1 MSREE
6 MDMLQRRAERDRR
19 AREQAERLL
28 EEKARELYDT
38 NERLR
43 LATKGRLEALSRV
56 GEDLSQLQDLDL
68 LMSRILS
75 EARTLTSAEAGSVFL
90 IEGPTLVCA
99 YSQNDRLQ
107 PGEGN
112 VLTRLG
118 PTDRLP
124 LSMQS
129 LAGSVALSGSV
140 LNVPDAYAI
149 TPNANHAFDRRFD
162 EATGYHTRAVLAIPL
177 KVQGGAVMGVLQL
190 INPIPTSIHRADVF
204 DADDEMLMRHFGGV
218 ASLSIERARLTRSI
232 ITRMIRSV
240 ELRDRY
246 ETKEHASRVADIS
259 VELWEAYANR
269 NNTHPKEI
277 ERSADRLRIAAMLH
291 DVGKLGVSDV
301 ILQKPARLT
310 PEEMAKVREHVIV
323 GARLFDDVVTE
334 FDRHARDVALYHHA
348 RWDGSGYPTVA
359 DLRQLQKDAP
369 QAAGPMIDPR
379 GENIPLFA
387 RIVALADVYDALVT
401 PRAYKK
407 AWSVAEALEAIR
419 AEAGRQFDPELA
431 ELMPD
436 VIHRREARIRTEAA

>member
-1 MSREE
+1 
-6 MDMLQRRAERDRR
+6 
-19 AREQAERLL
+19 
-28 EEKARELYDT
+28 
-38 NERLR
+38 
-43 LATKGRLEALSRV
+43 
-56 GEDLSQLQDLDL
+56 
-68 LMSRILS
+68 
-75 EARTLTSAEAGSVFL
+75 
-90 IEGPTLVCA
+90 
-99 YSQNDRLQ
+99 
-107 PGEGN
+107 
-112 VLTRLG
+112 
-118 PTDRLP
+118 
-124 LSMQS
+124 
-129 LAGSVALSGSV
+129 
-140 LNVPDAYAI
+140 
-149 TPNANHAFDRRFD
+149 
-162 EATGYHTRAVLAIPL
+162 
-177 KVQGGAVMGVLQL
+177 VLQL

-387 RIVALADVYDALVT
+387 RIVALADVYDAARLQEGLERGRGTGGDPRGSGPSVRSRT
-401 PRAYKK
+401 GRTDARCDPSARSTDTYRGCVRRPRPPRACG
-407 AWSVAEALEAIR
+407 L
-419 AEAGRQFDPELA
+419 
-431 ELMPD
+431 
-436 VIHRREARIRTEAA
+436 RRLPS

>member
-1 MSREE
+1 
-6 MDMLQRRAERDRR
+6 
-19 AREQAERLL
+19 
-28 EEKARELYDT
+28 
-38 NERLR
+38 
-43 LATKGRLEALSRV
+43 
-56 GEDLSQLQDLDL
+56 
-68 LMSRILS
+68 
-75 EARTLTSAEAGSVFL
+75 
-90 IEGPTLVCA
+90 
-99 YSQNDRLQ
+99 
-107 PGEGN
+107 
-112 VLTRLG
+112 
-118 PTDRLP
+118 
-124 LSMQS
+124 
-129 LAGSVALSGSV
+129 
-140 LNVPDAYAI
+140 
-149 TPNANHAFDRRFD
+149 
-162 EATGYHTRAVLAIPL
+162 
-177 KVQGGAVMGVLQL
+177 MGVLQL

-387 RIVALADVYDALVT
+387 RIVALADVFDALVT

-436 VIHRREARIRTEAA
+436 VIHRRAARIRTEAA

>member
-68 LMSRILS
+68 LMNRILS
-75 EARTLTSAEAGSVFL
+75 EARALTSAEAGSVFL
-90 IEGPTLVCA
+90 IEGATLVFA

-107 PGEGN
+107 PGDSN

-129 LAGSVALSGSV
+129 LAGSAALGGK
-140 LNVPDAYAI
+140 LINVPDAYAI
-149 TPNANHAFDRRFD
+149 PAGASHAFDARFD
-162 EATGYHTRAVLAIPL
+162 EATGYRSRAVLAVPL
-177 KVQGGAVMGVLQL
+177 KAQGGAVMGVLQL
-190 INPIPTSIHRADVF
+190 INPTPTSIHPANVF

-232 ITRMIRSV
+232 ITRMIKSV
-240 ELRDRY
+240 ELRDRH

-259 VELWEAYANR
+259 VDLWEAYANR
-269 NNTHPKEI
+269 NTMHPKEI
-277 ERSADRLRIAAMLH
+277 ERGADRLRIAAMLH

-301 ILQKPARLT
+301 ILQKPARLS
-310 PEEMAKVREHVIV
+310 PDEMAKVREHVIV
-323 GARLFDDVVTE
+323 GAKLFGDVVSE

-348 RWDGSGYPTVA
+348 RWDGTGYPTVS
-359 DLRQLQKDAP
+359 DLRRLQQEAP
-369 QAAGPMIDPR
+369 QAAGPMIEPC

-401 PRAYKK
+401 PRAYKQ
-407 AWSVAEALEAIR
+407 AWSMAEALEAIR

-431 ELMPD
+431 ALMPD
-436 VIHRREARIRTEAA
+436 VIHRREARMRHDAA

>member
-68 LMSRILS
+68 LMNRILS
-75 EARTLTSAEAGSVFL
+75 EARALTSAEAGSIFL
-90 IEGPTLVCA
+90 IEGATLKCA

-107 PGEGN
+107 LGDGN
-112 VLTRLG
+112 VLTRLA
-118 PTDRLP
+118 PSDRLP

-129 LAGSVALSGSV
+129 LAGSVALSGKV
-140 LNVPDAYAI
+140 LNVTDAYAVA
-149 TPNANHAFDRRFD
+149 PEAGHAFDRRFD
-162 EATGYHTRAVLAIPL
+162 EATGYRSRAVLTVPL
-177 KVQGGAVMGVLQL
+177 KVQGGVVMGVLQL
-190 INPIPTSIHRADVF
+190 INPVPTSMHPATAF
-204 DADDEMLMRHFGGV
+204 DSDDEMLMRHFGGV

-246 ETKEHASRVADIS
+246 ETKEHAARVADIS
-259 VELWEAYANR
+259 VDLWEAYASR
-269 NNTHPKEI
+269 NKMHPKEI
-277 ERSADRLRIAAMLH
+277 ERGADRLRIAAMLH

-310 PEEMAKVREHVIV
+310 PDEMAKVREHVIV
-323 GARLFDDVVTE
+323 GAKLFDDVVTE

-387 RIVALADVYDALVT
+387 RIVALADMYDALVT

-407 AWSVAEALEAIR
+407 AWTVAEALEAIR
-419 AEAGRQFDPELA
+419 AESGRQFDPELTD
-431 ELMPD
+431 LMPE
-436 VIHRREARIRTEAA
+436 VIHRREARKRVEAA

>member
-19 AREQAERLL
+19 AREHAEQLL

-43 LATKGRLEALSRV
+43 LATRGRLEALSRV

-68 LMSRILS
+68 LMNRILS
-75 EARTLTSAEAGSVFL
+75 EARALTSAEAGSVFL
-90 IEGPTLVCA
+90 VEGATLVFA

-107 PGEGN
+107 PGDSN
-112 VLTRLG
+112 VLSRLG

-129 LAGSVALSGSV
+129 LAGSVALTGKV

-149 TPNANHAFDRRFD
+149 PPQMNHAFDARFD
-162 EATGYHTRAVLAIPL
+162 QATGYRTRAVLTVPL
-177 KVQGGAVMGVLQL
+177 KAQGGGVMGVLQL
-190 INPIPTSIHRADVF
+190 INPVPTSLHASSVF

-232 ITRMIRSV
+232 ITRMIKSV
-240 ELRDRY
+240 ELRDQY

-259 VELWEAYANR
+259 VELWEAYASR
-269 NNTHPKEI
+269 NAVHPREI
-277 ERSADRLRIAAMLH
+277 ERGADRLRIAAMLH
-291 DVGKLGVSDV
+291 DVGKLGVSDM

-323 GARLFDDVVTE
+323 GAKLFGDVVSE

-348 RWDGSGYPTVA
+348 RWDGTGYPTVA
-359 DLRQLQKDAP
+359 DLQRLQREAP
-369 QAAGPMIDPR
+369 AAAGPMIDPH

-407 AWSVAEALEAIR
+407 AWSMAEALETIR
-419 AEAGRQFDPELA
+419 AESGRHFDPELA
-431 ELMPD
+431 ALMPD
-436 VIHRREARIRTEAA
+436 VIHRREARMRHDAA